1 MVRRTER
8 RSKLRIVRLAS
19 EEVEAVARDA
29 KRKNLAASPEVEALI
44 RECRRILAEIV
55 PPSPA
60 PYVDECEPD
69 AEDES

>member
-8 RSKLRIVRLAS
+8 RSKLRIVRLAP
-19 EEVEAVARDA
+19 EEVEAVAPDA

-44 RECRRILAEIV
+44 RECRRILAELA
-55 PPSPA
+55 PQAPQ
-60 PYVDECEPD
+60 PYVDERGSD

>member
-19 EEVEAVARDA
+19 EEVEAVAPDA
-29 KRKNLAASPEVEALI
+29 KQKNLAASPEVKALI
-44 RECRRILAEIV
+44 RECRRILAELA
-55 PPSPA
+55 PQSPE
-60 PYVDECEPD
+60 PYVDEFGSD